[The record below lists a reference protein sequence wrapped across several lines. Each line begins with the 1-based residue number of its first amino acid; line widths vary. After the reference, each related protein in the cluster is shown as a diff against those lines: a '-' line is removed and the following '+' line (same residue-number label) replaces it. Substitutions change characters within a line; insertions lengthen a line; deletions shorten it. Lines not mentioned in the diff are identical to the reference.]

1 MMKYDSK
8 TLSINWLPL
17 PEAYNQYLINVQLK
31 MLYSQTVRAQDQMTR
46 NTTLGLT
53 SEDGH
58 QITSQAKPAYNHLWG
73 ACFYDTFKQTD
84 RPLGKLTAVSDR
96 LHENEILI

>member
-1 MMKYDSK
+1 MTSYG
-8 TLSINWLPL
+8 TLRSLWTSRDTDTGN
-17 PEAYNQYLINVQLK
+17 
-31 MLYSQTVRAQDQMTR
+31 
-46 NTTLGLT
+46 LGAMRGLW
-53 SEDGH
+53 GH
-58 QITSQAKPAYNHLWG
+58 FQGAEHWG